1 MHIENVNAEIAFK
14 YIIRYSLQ
22 SLLIILSYIYIYC
35 YVKKQSRSKESLHAQ
50 FGQEQSNLSR
60 SRNIG
65 LAKTMSMIG
74 FSSILLSFPMM
85 FVFLLFLIDKIDS
98 NSYSLWGLICYNIMI
113 IQYSNNLFIYV
124 WRKDEHMHAILDLL
138 SWMFPFCFRILH
150 HRKFEER
157 TKDSTKIFSSI
168 KKENDQFVC

>member
-1 MHIENVNAEIAFK
+1 M
-14 YIIRYSLQ
+14 Q
-22 SLLIILSYIYIYC
+22 SLLIISSYIYIYC
-35 YVKKQSRSKESLHAQ
+35 YVAKQSRSKESLHIQ
-50 FGQEQSNLSR
+50 FGQDQSNLSR

-124 WRKDEHMHAILDLL
+124 LRKDEHMYAILDLL
-138 SWMFPFCFRILH
+138 SLMFPFCFRKAYR
-150 HRKFEER
+150 RKSEER
-157 TKDSTKIFSSI
+157 MKNSTKILSSI
-168 KKENDQFVC
+168 KKENEQSGC